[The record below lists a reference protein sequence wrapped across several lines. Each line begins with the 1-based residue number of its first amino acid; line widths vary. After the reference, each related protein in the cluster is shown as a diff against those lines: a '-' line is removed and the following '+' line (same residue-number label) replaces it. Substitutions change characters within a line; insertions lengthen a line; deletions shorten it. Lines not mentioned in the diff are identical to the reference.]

1 MSGHSKWSTIKR
13 KKGAADAKRGAV
25 FTKVAKMITIAARQG
40 SGDPETNPRLA
51 LAIEKA
57 REVNM
62 PKDNIERAIKR
73 GTGELAGGEIEE
85 MKIEAYGPGGSAF
98 IINAITDNKNRT
110 ISEIR
115 NILSKYDG
123 KIAEAG
129 SVSYQF
135 KSRGVIVVSNPS
147 DEIELQA
154 IDAGAEDMQ
163 KKEGELIIY
172 TPAEKLKTVRE
183 SLAKT
188 TIESAE
194 RELVSQNKV
203 TLDGNDKK
211 KAEKLAE
218 DLSDHDDV
226 NELFDNIS

>member
-13 KKGAADAKRGAV
+13 KKGAADAKRGAI

-40 SGDPETNPRLA
+40 GGDIDSNPRLS
-51 LAIEKA
+51 LAVDKA
-57 REVNM
+57 RSVNM

-73 GTGELAGGEIEE
+73 GTGEIEGGEIEE

-115 NILSKYDG
+115 NILSKHDG

-129 SVSYQF
+129 SVAYQF
-135 KSRGVIVVSNPS
+135 KSRGIIVVSNPS

-154 IDAGAEDMQ
+154 IDAGAEDTQ
-163 KKEGELIIY
+163 KKDDHLIIY
-172 TPAEKLKTVRE
+172 TPADKLKDVRE
-183 SLAKT
+183 SLSDAK
-188 TIESAE
+188 IESAE
-194 RELVSQNKV
+194 TELVSQNEV
-203 TLDGNDKK
+203 TLADNDKK
-211 KAEKLAE
+211 KVEKLAE